1 MVRYLP
7 SEKEKDSIS
16 NPSSAGLEGIL
27 EFGGQRAVLMDV
39 ATGFYEF
46 KKILRADIGFFEK
59 DFMTRSG
66 HESAKSYLVEFQKAF
81 GGKDPKTAFEEMLKQ
96 YAARGYGSFKLDRF
110 DEKAMIAEVSSAN
123 TTEAW
128 AFRANSDMQRE
139 PVCSYTAGILSGIAA
154 LVFSDQVEPG
164 IDFVAVE
171 LECAAQGDEEC
182 EFVVGPLHELKKRVP
197 SYSLARDSPS
207 EHVLRLNEE
216 ILLRNLELQGL
227 NLSLE
232 RGVRKRTEDLRRS
245 EENYQRLV
253 ELSPDPIVLCTLEG
267 AVNSINESGLKL
279 LGFESIAEI
288 GGLDLRKVISEGEDV
303 WAKLIW
309 QLEKE
314 GAVHNLELDLVRKD
328 GTAITAEASA
338 RFAELVTGKCVEA
351 IIRDVT
357 ERKII
362 QAQMVEAKSETDF
375 LNDLLSHD
383 ITNFTVSA
391 MYFLETIRKSES
403 LSDQDRKNLAIVL
416 KDVQGAFELSTSVRD
431 LSRAKSMSNEDLE
444 VKELQQL
451 IAEGIEEAKRL
462 FSERSVVINFER
474 SPEPRFIRGNPVISR
489 LFTNVLT
496 NAVKFD
502 PSNEVVVDISIES
515 EVQKGVAFW
524 RVSVADRGKG
534 IPDSEKDLIFDRFHR
549 LDTSVPGTGLG
560 LYVTRF
566 IARSCGGRIW
576 AEDRVPGDHTKGT
589 KMNVLLQKATQRE
602 IAETSRTRKG

>member
-1 MVRYLP
+1 MVRHLP
-7 SEKEKDSIS
+7 PEKEKDSIS
-16 NPSSAGLEGIL
+16 KPSSVGFEGIL
-27 EFGGQRAVLMDV
+27 EFSGKRAMLMDV

-46 KKILRADIGFFEK
+46 KKILRADIGLFEK

-66 HESAKSYLVEFQKAF
+66 HESAKSFFAEFQKAYRD
-81 GGKDPKTAFEEMLKQ
+81 KDPKTAFEEMLKQ
-96 YAARGYGSFKLDRF
+96 YAARGYGVFKLDRF
-110 DEKAMIAEVSSAN
+110 DDDAMIAEVSSVN

-139 PVCSYTAGILSGIAA
+139 PVCSYTAGILSGIAT
-154 LVFSDQVEPG
+154 LVFSDRVESG
-164 IDFVAVE
+164 TDFVAVE
-171 LECAAQGDEEC
+171 LECAAQGDDRC
-182 EFVVGPLHELKKRVP
+182 EFVVGPLEELRKRVP

-232 RGVRKRTEDLRRS
+232 RQVRKRTEDLRRS
-245 EENYQRLV
+245 EENYRRLV
-253 ELSPDPIVLCTLEG
+253 ELSPDPIIICTLEG
-267 AVNSINESGLKL
+267 TVNSINESGLKL
-279 LGFESIAEI
+279 LGFDSIAEI
-288 GGLDLRKVISEGEDV
+288 GGLDLKKLISEGEDV

-314 GAVHNLELDLVRKD
+314 GAVHDLEMNLVRKD
-328 GTAITAEASA
+328 GTAITGEASA
-338 RFAELVTGKCVEA
+338 RFAELVTGRCVEA

-357 ERKII
+357 EKKII
-362 QAQMVEAKSETDF
+362 QAQMVEAKSETEF

-391 MYFLETIRKSES
+391 MYFLETIKKSEN
-403 LSDQDRKNLAIVL
+403 LSEQDRKNLAIVL

-431 LSRAKSMSNEDLE
+431 LSRVKSMSDEDLE
-444 VKELQQL
+444 VKDLQIL
-451 IAEGIEEAKRL
+451 IAEGVDEAKRL
-462 FSERSVVINFER
+462 FSERKVVIDFDR
-474 SPEPRFIRGNPVISR
+474 SPEPKFVRGNPILSR

-502 PSNEVVVDISIES
+502 PSKEVVLDISIES
-515 EVQKGVAFW
+515 EVEKGVAFW
-524 RVSVADRGKG
+524 HVSIADRGKG
-534 IPDSEKDLIFDRFHR
+534 IPDSEKELVFDRFHR
-549 LDTSVPGTGLG
+549 LDTSIPGTGLG
-560 LYVTRF
+560 LYVTRS

-589 KMNVLLQKATQRE
+589 KMIVLLQKATQRE
-602 IAETSRTRKG
+602 IAETSKTRKD